1 MRNGGTPSQEWILS
15 ACKFHTFVYHVTM
28 PAVVQYLS
36 AGATSIR
43 IWMVCTPFSHP
54 LTWIVPRGLSNE
66 MVFWVHWLSL
76 CFFIPLPC
84 LRKHK
89 LHRVHWH
96 IHVATFTISHTY
108 LHWMIYW
115 KPSGPPTDDDL
126 HTWTPSLQTM
136 SWCDLIPTL
145 LSNISFV
152 HGKEY
157 AYLTNKSPIFSP
169 LSVLYIT

>member
-15 ACKFHTFVYHVTM
+15 ACKFHTFVYHVAM

-54 LTWIVPRGLSNE
+54 LTWIVPRGLSTE
-66 MVFWVHWLSL
+66 MVFWVHWLSHS
-76 CFFIPLPC
+76 FFISLPC
-84 LRKHK
+84 KGSTNYTVFIDIFMWQLSQFPT
-89 LHRVHWH
+89 H
-96 IHVATFTISHTY
+96 ICIEWSIENLAGHPQMMTY
-108 LHWMIYW
+108 IFEHLASKQCH
-115 KPSGPPTDDDL
+115 DV
-126 HTWTPSLQTM
+126 TWS
-136 SWCDLIPTL
+136 PTL

-157 AYLTNKSPIFSP
+157 AYLTNKLPIFSP